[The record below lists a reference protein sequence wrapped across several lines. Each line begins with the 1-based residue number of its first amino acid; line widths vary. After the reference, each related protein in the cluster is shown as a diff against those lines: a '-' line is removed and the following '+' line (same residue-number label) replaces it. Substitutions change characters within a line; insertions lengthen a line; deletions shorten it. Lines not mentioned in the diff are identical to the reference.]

1 MTTVSLPP
9 ALAGS
14 PSPELAAALAYRRR
28 GRLRTRA
35 IGTTVFAAI
44 ALGLYFSDLFN
55 FARYSDAAR
64 TIVTLVGDALPP
76 DFSRWRSW
84 GRPLLDTLAM
94 SVAGTVIACL
104 LAIPLAAITSSKTGG
119 RWLPL
124 AVRMVLNT
132 FRSIPLVVWG
142 IVCVAAVGFGALPGA
157 LALAIHSTG
166 MLGEFYAEILEHVDP
181 APGDAL
187 RSQGVSS
194 LGVMRFAVLPQI
206 LPRLV
211 DVTLYRWEHNVR
223 AATVMGVIGAGGIG
237 LEIMTAFQLFEYREA
252 IALILLLVV
261 LVTAINFISK
271 RTRSRFLHPASR

>member
-1 MTTVSLPP
+1 MTSVSLPP
-9 ALAGS
+9 IVAAAA
-14 PSPELAAALAYRRR
+14 SPELAAALAYRRR
-28 GRLRTRA
+28 GRIRRGIL
-35 IGTTVFAAI
+35 GTTVFIAI

-55 FARYSDAAR
+55 LARYSDAAR
-64 TIVTLVGDALPP
+64 TIVTLIGDALPP

-94 SVAGTVIACL
+94 SVAGTVIACA
-104 LAIPLAAITSSKTGG
+104 LAIPLAAVTSGKAGP
-119 RWLPL
+119 RWLPV
-124 AVRMVLNT
+124 AVRLVLNT

-142 IVCVAAVGFGALPGA
+142 IACVAAVGFGALPGA

-181 APGDAL
+181 VPGDAL
-187 RSQGVSS
+187 RSQGVSG

-252 IALILLLVV
+252 LALILLLVV
-261 LVTAINFISK
+261 LVTVINSISK
-271 RTRSRFLHPASR
+271 RTRSRFLHPA

>member
-9 ALAGS
+9 S
-14 PSPELAAALAYRRR
+14 VSPELTATLAYRRR

-35 IGTTVFAAI
+35 VAGGVFAVI
-44 ALGLYFSDLFN
+44 ALGLYYSDLFN

-64 TIVTLVGDALPP
+64 TIVMLVGDALPP

-94 SVAGTVIACL
+94 SVAGTVIACT
-104 LAIPLAAITSSKTGG
+104 LAIPLAAITSGKTNV
-119 RWLPL
+119 RWLPV
-124 AVRMVLNT
+124 AVRMILNT

-142 IVCVAAVGFGALPGA
+142 IACVAAVGFGALPGA

-187 RSQGVSS
+187 RSQGVSG

-206 LPRLV
+206 LPRVV

-252 IALILLLVV
+252 LALILLLVV
-261 LVTAINFISK
+261 LVTGINYISK
-271 RTRSRFLHPASR
+271 RTRSRFLHPEADQR